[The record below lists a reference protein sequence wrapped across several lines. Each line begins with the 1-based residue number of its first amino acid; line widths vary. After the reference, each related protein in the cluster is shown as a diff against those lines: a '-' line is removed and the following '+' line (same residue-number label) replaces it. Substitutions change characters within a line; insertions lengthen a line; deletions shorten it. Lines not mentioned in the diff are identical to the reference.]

1 MLPTGVL
8 SKYNSCRKYFIICQS
23 KDTLIPRQKKK
34 LQNSLHLKLT
44 KTCSEPFNEYEYN
57 KTVTLKDIHNIGGK
71 AAPTFSNDFQ
81 ELVEEMKKVKG
92 AVSIISTVKPSL
104 NTSEPT

>member
-1 MLPTGVL
+1 M
-8 SKYNSCRKYFIICQS
+8 S
-23 KDTLIPRQKKK
+23 
-34 LQNSLHLKLT
+34 
-44 KTCSEPFNEYEYN
+44 N